1 MVCRCVAQANPQTLN
16 TTSLPRTLCWLKSA
30 PNSSCYDVGCLVS
43 IIFFFPESFFS
54 DLNSPFMKAQGL
66 ALSSVCLYKPTP
78 WTQNSVED
86 HSLVLSC
93 QTQTL
98 KRFGIWMF
106 FCPAQ
111 QAPDWDNIL
120 RVMKYYWKEAQEHC
134 ALVPHVALIID
145 SPESF
150 SYLLLNFFSCNFFH
164 SVRFSSNEF

>member
-16 TTSLPRTLCWLKSA
+16 TTKLPRTLCWLKSA
-30 PNSSCYDVGCLVS
+30 PNSSCYDVGCWVS
-43 IIFFFPESFFS
+43 IFFFFPESFFS